1 MKDIAYAIIKPDNSI
16 TYTHMKID
24 KDTTNITD
32 EFKEMTIGH
41 TLFCTISNSSL
52 LVIAYGSW
60 GDLNKTATDL
70 MGFALYGTCILCKL
84 SLQYA
89 LSDMHEL
96 TNDSFDSLEISD
108 LVEALY
114 QIDHADRE

>member
-1 MKDIAYAIIKPDNSI
+1 MKDIAYALIKPDNSI
-16 TYTHMKID
+16 TYSHMKID
-24 KDTTNITD
+24 EDTTNITD
-32 EFKEMTIGH
+32 KFKEMTRGH
-41 TLFCTISNSSL
+41 TVFCNISDSSL

-89 LSDMHEL
+89 LSDMYEL

-114 QIDHADRE
+114 QIDHTDRE

>member
-16 TYTHMKID
+16 TYTHMKTH

-70 MGFALYGTCILCKL
+70 IGFTVYGTCILCKL

-96 TNDSFDSLEISD
+96 TNDSFDSLEI
-108 LVEALY
+108 
-114 QIDHADRE
+114 